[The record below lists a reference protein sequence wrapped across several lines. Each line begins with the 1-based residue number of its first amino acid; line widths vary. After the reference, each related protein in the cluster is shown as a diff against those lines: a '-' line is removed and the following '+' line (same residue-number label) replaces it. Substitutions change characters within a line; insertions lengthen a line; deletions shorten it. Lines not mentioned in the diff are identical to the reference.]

1 MKKTF
6 LFLIVTF
13 SVLYSADAQWYE
25 RSCGVTDLDSITTQE
40 FECLWA
46 KATITARM
54 GKIITGI
61 GTSFIVVGGIIV
73 GGEYAFTGVTLGMI
87 GIVIDVF
94 IGAPVWITGASRK
107 SRLRKNPLYDA
118 PNSGS
123 FNLSPTISKNHFN
136 NSYSVGFT
144 ASLKF

>member
-1 MKKTF
+1 MKRTL
-6 LFLIVTF
+6 LFFIVTF

-25 RSCGVTDLDSITTQE
+25 RLCAVTDLTSITTQE

-46 KATITARM
+46 KATITART

-73 GGEYAFTGVTLGMI
+73 VSKSSFTGVTLAMI

-94 IGAPVWITGASRK
+94 IGAPVWITGAGRK
-107 SRLRKNPLYDA
+107 SELRKNPRYDT

-123 FNLSPTISKNHFN
+123 FNLSPTIIKNHFT